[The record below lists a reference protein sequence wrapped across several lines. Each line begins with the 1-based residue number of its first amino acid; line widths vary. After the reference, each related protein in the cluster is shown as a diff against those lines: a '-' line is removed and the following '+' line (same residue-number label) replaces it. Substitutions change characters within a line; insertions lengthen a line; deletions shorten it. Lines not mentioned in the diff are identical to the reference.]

1 MRRTFCERAMDGM
14 AAAFYRRV
22 AGRSPYSY
30 TAIGSFANSGTV
42 SGKLMFDDDST
53 TFYTSAYAQQTGD
66 WIGVDLGLVR
76 GLREIEILQGRNS
89 VDDVDYFDR
98 TVLETSK
105 DGQIWYPVIADTLER
120 QYVIR
125 WQGRGVDARYVRLR
139 KIESDKTNWAAVRT
153 FSVNPIRPD
162 SLDFDM
168 QAPDRDKA
176 VYAFDNNPYTY
187 YALDGALSF
196 GIVREDSAQ
205 VSVDKVLLLRPR
217 SEVTVTQYAA
227 DGSAVGRIS
236 TEEPYCSISLSP
248 DAVRVRIEGD
258 TDIFEIL

>member
-1 MRRTFCERAMDGM
+1 M
-14 AAAFYRRV
+14 
-22 AGRSPYSY
+22 
-30 TAIGSFANSGTV
+30 
-42 SGKLMFDDDST
+42 
-53 TFYTSAYAQQTGD
+53 
-66 WIGVDLGLVR
+66 
-76 GLREIEILQGRNS
+76 
-89 VDDVDYFDR
+89 
-98 TVLETSK
+98 
-105 DGQIWYPVIADTLER
+105 
-120 QYVIR
+120 IR

>member
-1 MRRTFCERAMDGM
+1 M
-14 AAAFYRRV
+14 
-22 AGRSPYSY
+22 
-30 TAIGSFANSGTV
+30 
-42 SGKLMFDDDST
+42 
-53 TFYTSAYAQQTGD
+53 
-66 WIGVDLGLVR
+66 
-76 GLREIEILQGRNS
+76 
-89 VDDVDYFDR
+89 
-98 TVLETSK
+98 
-105 DGQIWYPVIADTLER
+105 
-120 QYVIR
+120 
-125 WQGRGVDARYVRLR
+125 
-139 KIESDKTNWAAVRT
+139 
-153 FSVNPIRPD
+153 
-162 SLDFDM
+162 
-168 QAPDRDKA
+168 
-176 VYAFDNNPYTY
+176 YAFDNNPYTY